1 MNVPSPTQS
10 LQAPQSEDD
19 QQVRL
24 WDDFLLAFPGLFVL
38 FGTTKSQSKNLF
50 FYNPESCLATIC

>member
-10 LQAPQSEDD
+10 LQAPQSEDN

-24 WDDFLLAFPGLFVL
+24 WVDFLLAFPGLHVCVVWYYKKPIKKFTFL
-38 FGTTKSQSKNLF
+38 
-50 FYNPESCLATIC
+50 